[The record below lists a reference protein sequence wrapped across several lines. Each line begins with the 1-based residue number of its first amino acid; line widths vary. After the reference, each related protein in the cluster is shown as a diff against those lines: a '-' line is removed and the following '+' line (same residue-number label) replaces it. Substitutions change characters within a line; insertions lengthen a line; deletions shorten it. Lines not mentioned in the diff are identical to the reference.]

1 MTSEIA
7 DLITAL
13 QDGTLSLDEVAKRFR
28 ARSWPRRATP
38 PPSSYLELA
47 ARAQDDPEPFVPS
60 SFDDVDAAY
69 HQGKLTDDQYDV
81 LAQAMAESMRA
92 EDRSW
97 GGETPAS
104 Q

>member
-1 MTSEIA
+1 MTSEITA
-7 DLITAL
+7 LITAL

-28 ARSWPRRATP
+28 DRSWPRRATP

-47 ARAQDDPEPFVPS
+47 ARAQDDPEPFLPN

-92 EDRSW
+92 EDRDR
-97 GGETPAS
+97 GEETPAS
-104 Q
+104 E